1 MRDPGGR
8 VARDDGDEVPTP
20 HTVREIAAT
29 STNALPSSVS
39 LTAPEVSM
47 TTETRGGGATAAVQP
62 GETLYV
68 RLEPE
73 LP

>member
-8 VARDDGDEVPTP
+8 VARDDDDEVPTAL
-20 HTVREIAAT
+20 REIAAT
-29 STNALPSSVS
+29 STSALPSSVS
-39 LTAPEVSM
+39 LTEPAVSM

-62 GETLYV
+62 GETVYV